1 MKQFI
6 SLLTILFVSLT
17 FSVFY
22 SQSNEIQVSGVKS
35 KSYPE
40 FSAQLS
46 VRNPDKID
54 ESKISFFEGDTELKV
69 TFSDPKVAN
78 DVSKNKSVLFV
89 VLNHQAHRD
98 RTRWYQGV
106 LRNAMNKNMMQAGD
120 EFSIVSFDCSRPEYG
135 DIEKQLLF
143 PKNPNFTKNPS
154 DFGSQVNSI
163 DMSKRRHRDN
173 CQKIGDIYGAIVE
186 AIKIMEGL
194 ETQNSKSIVVLADDW
209 SGGVVREEII
219 GKDARKYDIPIY
231 GITYYQNI
239 KRDYGIKDICE
250 NSYGAYAIDRSNRV
264 DEMSDRLLEFMN
276 NQIQRAS
283 GWVYDISFKSPHNKD
298 GKNHAVRVQ
307 YKSDKQ
313 ITGFQYS
320 DPKQTFSDWVNANML
335 LFIGLIALF
344 LLVVILIVVFV
355 KKRKRERLE
364 AERLQD
370 EELDRVRS
378 QQENADSK
386 VAQQQQELQNMK
398 AAESAKLQKEEAAK
412 RKKEKEEQ
420 DAVKVQEMSAR
431 GNLPWFTFD
440 FNGTSG
446 SIEMNAPEF
455 SFGRGKDVSYT
466 LNHKTV
472 SRNHFVV
479 SFDNGSYSIQD
490 LGSSNGTLVNGVKV
504 SQSKLNHG
512 DVIGVG
518 EILLTFHI

>member
-120 EFSIVSFDCSRPEYG
+120 EFSIVSFDCNRPEYSE
-135 DIEKQLLF
+135 DKQLLY
-143 PKNPNFTKNPS
+143 PSNPLFTSNPS
-154 DFGSQVNSI
+154 DFNIKVNSI
-163 DMSKRRHRDN
+163 DLRKGVHRI
-173 CQKIGDIYGAIVE
+173 CKKKSEIHLAIL
-186 AIKIMEGL
+186 KSLNIMDSL
-194 ETQNSKSIVVLADDW
+194 KTDNSKSIVVLADDW
-209 SGGVVREEII
+209 GRERITDDI
-219 GKDARKYDIPIY
+219 TDLARNSNIPIY
-231 GITYYQNI
+231 GITYHQVLN
-239 KRDYGIKDICE
+239 RHYGIEDLCK
-250 NSYGAYAIDRSNRV
+250 NSYGEYARDVNNRV
-264 DEMSDRLLEFMN
+264 DVMSDRLLEFMN

-335 LFIGLIALF
+335 LFIGLIA
-344 LLVVILIVVFV
+344 IVFISCDIDCRFCQKT
-355 KKRKRERLE
+355 KKR
-364 AERLQD
+364 
-370 EELDRVRS
+370 
-378 QQENADSK
+378 
-386 VAQQQQELQNMK
+386 
-398 AAESAKLQKEEAAK
+398 AA
-412 RKKEKEEQ
+412 
-420 DAVKVQEMSAR
+420 
-431 GNLPWFTFD
+431 
-440 FNGTSG
+440 
-446 SIEMNAPEF
+446 
-455 SFGRGKDVSYT
+455 
-466 LNHKTV
+466 
-472 SRNHFVV
+472 
-479 SFDNGSYSIQD
+479 
-490 LGSSNGTLVNGVKV
+490 
-504 SQSKLNHG
+504 
-512 DVIGVG
+512 
-518 EILLTFHI
+518 